1 MIINFVHI
9 AGKDLMIKQNF
20 LTNELAEQIA
30 GEAVKFYLAPD
41 VVKTLKQMMTNDIKE
56 ALKEDDKKLAHDIL
70 FNALFKSIAPFEK
83 KFQAMLKRIWG
94 EEERILIANI
104 KKMKKAWLTKDKVD
118 DILYPTSIFE
128 KKLTSGASTIAIEV
142 MEKEGPRVVELYDF
156 DMIFDVQNPEVTKWL
171 ESYMPM
177 FSEKLEEVNVKK
189 LKATL
194 IEGIEAGE
202 GVPGLTNRV
211 YETYKDW
218 GFKRAEMIAR
228 TETLRASNA
237 ASKFTYLQSGVVEK
251 IIWITFFDSRTCDF
265 CAQMD
270 GKIIDIKSNFFDLG
284 DTFTIEVEGKKQSMD
299 IDYTACEYPP
309 IHPQCRCTCGPVIEE

>member
-1 MIINFVHI
+1 
-9 AGKDLMIKQNF
+9 MIKQNL
-20 LTNELAEQIA
+20 LTDKLAEQIA
-30 GEAVKFYLAPD
+30 WQYL
-41 VVKTLKQMMTNDIKE
+41 NDICAGKAASIFKE
-56 ALKEDDKKLAHDIL
+56 EIYIAVNKELKEDDKKLAHDIL

-83 KFQAMLKRIWG
+83 KFQEMLKRVWG

-128 KKLTSGASTIAIEV
+128 KKLANGATNVCIEV

-189 LKATL
+189 LRATL

-202 GVPGLTNRV
+202 GVPELTNRV

-218 GFKRAEMIAR
+218 GFKRAEIIAQNQVI
-228 TETLRASNA
+228 RASNKA
-237 ASKFTYLQSGVVEK
+237 ALNVYRQSGVVKKK
-251 IIWITFFDSRTCDF
+251 IWVAYFGPRLCPH
-265 CAQMD
+265 CEQLD
-270 GKIIDIKSNFFDLG
+270 GTIISLETNFFDLG
-284 DTFTIEVEGKKQSMD
+284 DESIVKIDGKEQKLKMD
-299 IDYTACEYPP
+299 YEEINVPP
-309 IHPQCRCTCGPVIEE
+309 LHPLCKCSIAAYIEEA